1 MPRRRFAPLWLGAAS
16 ALVLGGCST
25 SSPPSPSPS
34 ATRPPTSEATPTA
47 TPLPPDTLTVSV
59 VAVGVGTF
67 DLAAIP
73 VATLRNNA
81 HFHGAASVKAHF
93 VTHRSGRTLGSL
105 DSVAVNLA
113 PGQTLAVTADCTDAC
128 DGATSVTASV
138 SVASWPTGI
147 GAVFP
152 TINAAY
158 TCGPCHAGNGYGNA
172 HGTLTPTSTIGS
184 GSAVVGFAV
193 CHNAAGAIL
202 GGGSEQFVWPGGAS
216 LTVVVPVVVNSAPAT
231 CSLGASTG
239 W

>member
-1 MPRRRFAPLWLGAAS
+1 MGHRRCTPLWVACAALALS
-16 ALVLGGCST
+16 ACSST
-25 SSPPSPSPS
+25 SGPSPRPS
-34 ATRPPTSEATPTA
+34 VTPSSTAAATPTA
-47 TPLPPDTLTVSV
+47 TPLPPDTMTVSV
-59 VAVGVGTF
+59 VSVGVGTF

-81 HFHGAASVKAHF
+81 RFHGAASVKVHF
-93 VTHRSGRTLGSL
+93 VTHRSDRNLGSL
-105 DSVAVNLA
+105 DSVAINLA

-128 DGATSVTASV
+128 DGATGVSATVT
-138 SVASWPTGI
+138 VASWPTGI
-147 GAVFP
+147 GAVFT

-158 TCGPCHAGNGYGNA
+158 SCGPCHAGHGYGNVR
-172 HGTLTPTSTIGS
+172 GTLTPSSTIGS

-193 CHNAAGAIL
+193 CHNAAGVIL

-216 LTVVVPVVVNSAPAT
+216 LAVVVPVIVNSTPAT